1 MMKSRFCSL
10 LLAMIVS
17 CCLLLSGAV
26 AEEAFDPEALLSDLS
41 GTYTELFNTIC
52 APEYDEVWLER
63 CTEYAG
69 AENAEAA
76 ANMLKAAC
84 VGTIYGQ
91 EAMDAYASNPEAAQF
106 DCFFIGGVSQFVF
119 DGNHI
124 SGLDAESNV
133 VFDHTY
139 SYVETLDDV
148 IACHVYKTE
157 APDAGEFTYFCLAP
171 DTPGSTYHVEFRY
184 GSGLEALA
192 QYYEGP
198 LAYWLAAGIPADA
211 DETLIRNC
219 IDLFCSENLVA
230 GADAA

>member
-17 CCLLLSGAV
+17 CCLLFSGAV
-26 AEEAFDPEALLSDLS
+26 AEETFDPDALLSDLN
-41 GTYTELFNTIC
+41 GTYSELFTTIC
-52 APEYDEVWLER
+52 APEYDDVWLER

-76 ANMLKAAC
+76 AAMLKAAC
-84 VGTIYGQ
+84 VGTIFGQ
-91 EAMDAYASNPEAAQF
+91 DAVEAYADNPEATQF
-106 DCFFIGGVSQFVF
+106 DCFFLGGVSRFVF
-119 DGNHI
+119 DGNRI
-124 SGLDAESNV
+124 SGLDAEGNV

-139 SYVETLDDV
+139 AYVETLDDV

-157 APDAGEFTYFCLAP
+157 DADAGDFTYFCLAP
-171 DTPGSTYHVEFRY
+171 DTPGSTYHIEFRY
-184 GSGLEALA
+184 GGDMEALT

-211 DETLIRNC
+211 DETMIRNC
-219 IDLFCSENLVA
+219 IDLFCSENLA
-230 GADAA
+230 AEEDAA